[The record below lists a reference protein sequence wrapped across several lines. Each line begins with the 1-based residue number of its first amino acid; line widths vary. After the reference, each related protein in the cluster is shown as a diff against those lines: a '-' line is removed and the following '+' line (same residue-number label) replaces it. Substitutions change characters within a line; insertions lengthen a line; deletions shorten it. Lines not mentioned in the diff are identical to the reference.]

1 VPRDTPAE
9 VAEAIGWEAREPV
22 PVERADLGHPFVL
35 PALPTTPPHRLVVIG
50 DSISHGFKS
59 FAVAETMRS
68 WPALVAGAA
77 GMTFEYPEYPGPP
90 ECPGLPLNLEA
101 TVRYLQQT
109 IPGSILNIAGDL
121 AVGVKLRS
129 LMDKVE
135 DYWERGEGARLVE
148 DAPRGTRKHN
158 LAIWGWDIRDVLS
171 RSVEKLQTTLAAA
184 PGRTKD
190 DAFQQ
195 IPSAAGERSALLTLS
210 GGEPGD
216 TPVSLARRFGDE
228 GVDGRPGIETLVV
241 ALGANNILGTILNFH
256 VAWTQEGDE
265 PGIPRTGTSTRRAIS
280 TRGCPHTSP
289 PSSTTWSRRFA
300 TSTLITSSCSP
311 SPT

>member
-1 VPRDTPAE
+1 MERTFEPAGRPRVPRDTPAE

-129 LMDKVE
+129 LMARWRTTGSAAKAHA
-135 DYWERGEGARLVE
+135 WSRTRLV
-148 DAPRGTRKHN
+148 ARASTT
-158 LAIWGWDIRDVLS
+158 S
-171 RSVEKLQTTLAAA
+171 RS
-184 PGRTKD
+184 
-190 DAFQQ
+190 
-195 IPSAAGERSALLTLS
+195 
-210 GGEPGD
+210 GG
-216 TPVSLARRFGDE
+216 
-228 GVDGRPGIETLVV
+228 
-241 ALGANNILGTILNFH
+241 
-256 VAWTQEGDE
+256 
-265 PGIPRTGTSTRRAIS
+265 GTSETR
-280 TRGCPHTSP
+280 
-289 PSSTTWSRRFA
+289 
-300 TSTLITSSCSP
+300 
-311 SPT
+311 